1 MYTLEIQNG
10 SDSSG
15 CFCLRVATSTRLTTL
30 CNAQRR
36 LLHDRESSFTTHVI
50 FYTFTAEKVTL
61 HFTINMKQIALG
73 ESAKIKSHELRQP
86 FWKSHLQIEAE
97 TYYSAGT
104 RSLGLLEMQIRT
116 KGRSSGVWNR
126 RIYVMADIVLPFP
139 QRQYNLIRAIIFYCT
154 RHDTAAEVPSKVKHI
169 CNLGCSISRTVCKQW
184 TRSGPSE
191 SDWTTHPMHC
201 LPYSFEIKYLFNWR
215 TIEICFPLI
224 LFGT

>member
-97 TYYSAGT
+97 TYLAGT

-169 CNLGCSISRTVCKQW
+169 CN
-184 TRSGPSE
+184 
-191 SDWTTHPMHC
+191 
-201 LPYSFEIKYLFNWR
+201 
-215 TIEICFPLI
+215 
-224 LFGT
+224 

>member
-15 CFCLRVATSTRLTTL
+15 CFCLRVATSTRITTL

-36 LLHDRESSFTTHVI
+36 LLHNRESSFTTHGI
-50 FYTFTAEKVTL
+50 FYTVMAEKVTL

-97 TYYSAGT
+97 TYHSAGT

-116 KGRSSGVWNR
+116 KEEAAVYETDTFMLWQTLFYHSHKAS
-126 RIYVMADIVLPFP
+126 IISYELSYFIVLDMI
-139 QRQYNLIRAIIFYCT
+139 LLL
-154 RHDTAAEVPSKVKHI
+154 K
-169 CNLGCSISRTVCKQW
+169 
-184 TRSGPSE
+184 
-191 SDWTTHPMHC
+191 C
-201 LPYSFEIKYLFNWR
+201 LPK
-215 TIEICFPLI
+215 
-224 LFGT
+224 